1 MQDVVLLGASNLVL
15 SWPTVMSS
23 LRRLTA
29 APLRVNVAMGMG
41 RSYIKSSAFWFRR
54 LPSIQECQLW
64 NLLPQSA
71 VPVPPVVLI
80 TDLGNDIVYLFEPEE
95 IADSLRE
102 CIRKVQSWRPDAKIV
117 VTGLPLASLMG
128 IGKSRFVVARTV
140 LFPSCTL
147 SQRIAIDRS
156 VELDQRARK
165 IAADSGVNF
174 IEPDAHW
181 YGVDPI
187 HVLAKYRA
195 EAFSKYFAGFGL
207 TGAGSTNHP
216 RQFTERRLPTAAE
229 RIIFGRRKTIRQPVI
244 STADCTVSAW

>member
-23 LRRLTA
+23 LRRLSA
-29 APLRVNVAMGMG
+29 SPLRVNVAMGMG
-41 RSYIKSSAFWFRR
+41 RSYIKTSAFWFRR

-64 NLLPQSA
+64 NLLPPSA
-71 VPVPPVVLI
+71 AAVPPVVLM

-95 IADSLRE
+95 IAASVRE
-102 CIRKVQSWRPDAKIV
+102 CICKVQRWRPDAKIV
-117 VTGLPLASLMG
+117 VTGLPLASLMS
-128 IGKSRFVVARTV
+128 ISKPRFVVARTV

-147 SQRIAIDRS
+147 SQKTAVDRS
-156 VELDQRARK
+156 VELDQRARR
-165 IAADSGVNF
+165 IAADTGVNF

-181 YGVDPI
+181 YGMDPI

-207 TGAGSTNHP
+207 AQSGSADDP
-216 RQFTERRLPTAAE
+216 RKFTTRRLPTAAE
-229 RIIFGRRKTIRQPVI
+229 RIIFGRRKTVRQPVI
-244 STADCTVSAW
+244 SEPDCTVSAW